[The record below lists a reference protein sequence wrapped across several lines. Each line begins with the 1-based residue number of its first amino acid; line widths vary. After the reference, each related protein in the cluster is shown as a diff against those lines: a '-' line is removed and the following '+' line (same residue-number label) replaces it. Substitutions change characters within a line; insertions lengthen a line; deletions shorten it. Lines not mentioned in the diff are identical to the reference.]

1 MTQHT
6 LHTPPLIRKL
16 HPLYATSHSFPL
28 PSPPLPTLHTPHTPY
43 PPHTTDSVFVHLKG
57 RSKEEAFRI
66 GKEMAESITALSPPN
81 VVLKFEKVYLP
92 CILLSKK
99 R

>member
-1 MTQHT
+1 MT
-6 LHTPPLIRKL
+6 LHTHTTLLTP
-16 HPLYATSHSFPL
+16 HPKASPTLRNL
-28 PSPPLPTLHTPHTPY
+28 PSPPHSTHSTHTSHHT
-43 PPHTTDSVFVHLKG
+43 HTTDSVFVHLKG

-66 GKEMAESITALSPPN
+66 GKEMAEAITALSPPN

>member
-1 MTQHT
+1 
-6 LHTPPLIRKL
+6 
-16 HPLYATSHSFPL
+16 
-28 PSPPLPTLHTPHTPY
+28 
-43 PPHTTDSVFVHLKG
+43 VFVHLKG

-66 GKEMAESITALSPPN
+66 GKEMAEAITALSPPN